1 MADSFTRT
9 RAIVLFVV
17 VASVLAPAATAAATY
32 GVQSADHEHAD
43 LNVYQPHYIDN
54 TVETERTGNYT
65 TYFAEGAVLKL
76 RTENF
81 DYQNV
86 TDFGIEEDAG
96 SLKFESSSG
105 RYVLDT
111 NGQSGT
117 YTAYWRVE
125 KTIVETETV
134 TEGNETTT
142 KNVTTQVEKTY
153 SARIKVDKTN
163 LVHVSPSKVKQ
174 WKEDAS
180 NWSEAKALFGSV
192 GDPGKPVAYKMGRG
206 AKFVDFFHNPLQVFS
221 GDLTAIVMLLFST
234 AGGWFLLAVSVG
246 PVLLFTRKVV
256 KERNEARDKLGDYE
270 NIDEATDEIMSEK
283 RKRYLRERSWNDW
296 FDDHTAHWLRT
307 EAGWTN
313 PWVGFREVCRLL
325 SPKNVER
332 IVVRAMAN
340 AGYIASVDRDD
351 AGKIV
356 DAEVVSV
363 EDVDPDD
370 GVSTDG
376 GELVALNP
384 AQIDSNDG
392 VSTDG
397 GAVVPADTDAD
408 LSVLGEGEFD
418 DLLDALDAS
427 TLESDVLRRDDVELA
442 GINLPVANTDA
453 DDDVVAQLNA
463 EIPGDFETREQ
474 FADILLAIVE
484 KTLATDY
491 ATEDGYVDPR
501 RDVSNFLMTF
511 ASVGA
516 ESYEIP
522 YLRWTR
528 DVLIRNVDELDPSAR
543 VEQAVKEVKGN
554 ADD

>member
-1 MADSFTRT
+1 MVDSFTRT
-9 RAIVLFVV
+9 RTIVVFVLL
-17 VASVLAPAATAAATY
+17 ASLLAPAATAAAGI
-32 GVQSADHEHAD
+32 GVQSGDHEHAD
-43 LNVYQPHYIDN
+43 LTVYQPHYIDN

-65 TYFAEGAVLKL
+65 TYFAEGAVLEL

-81 DYQNV
+81 AYANV
-86 TDFGIEEDAG
+86 TDFGIEENAG
-96 SLKFESSSG
+96 SLKYDSSSG

-125 KTIVETETV
+125 QSV
-134 TEGNETTT
+134 TEDNETKT
-142 KNVTTQVEKTY
+142 VEKTY
-153 SARIKVDKTN
+153 AARLKVDKTD

-180 NWSEAKALFGSV
+180 NWSEAKALFASV
-192 GDPGKPVAYKMGRG
+192 GDPGKPVEYKMGRG
-206 AKFVDFFHNPLQVFS
+206 AKYVDFFYDPLQVFS

-270 NIDEATDEIMSEK
+270 DIDEATDEIMSEK

-313 PWVGFREVCRLL
+313 PWVGFREICRLL
-325 SPKNVER
+325 SPKNVEQ

-340 AGYIASVDRDD
+340 AGYIASVERDD

-376 GELVALNP
+376 GEFVALNP
-384 AQIDSNDG
+384 AQVGSTDG

-397 GAVVPADTDAD
+397 GGVIPADTDAD
-408 LSVLGEGEFD
+408 VSVLGDGEFD

-427 TLESDVLRRDDVELA
+427 TLESDVLRRDDVDLS

-543 VEQAVKEVKGN
+543 VQEAVKEVKGN